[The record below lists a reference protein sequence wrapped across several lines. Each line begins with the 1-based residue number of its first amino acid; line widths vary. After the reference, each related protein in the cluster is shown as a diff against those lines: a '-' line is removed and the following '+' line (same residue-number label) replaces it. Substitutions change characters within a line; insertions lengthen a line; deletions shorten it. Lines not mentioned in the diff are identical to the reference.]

1 MDTFWGPC
9 DFFMKG
15 VHRLLQ
21 QEPRLTRV
29 RVTGKNKTKMS
40 GNPDKRE
47 G

>member
-1 MDTFWGPC
+1 
-9 DFFMKG
+9 MKG